1 MDIKTNLY
9 PSFWKIIKHRF
20 NDKNINKDLKCPMN
34 ASDYQAVQQAANI
47 YKLVYET
54 IFSRTRG
61 RISDPK
67 ELSLDEND
75 LLEIYTE
82 RLNNVIANPRVRRL
96 FSSLTL
102 DDEIQ
107 QLDFMLNNSVDET
120 ADMNFVVGILVLGMT
135 IEWLQP
141 QVDSIMH
148 TSVMIGGKEE
158 KKLLDNHKNMID
170 RLDSMK
176 IELNKRIRDYGYM
189 YNSYINTE
197 S

>member
-1 MDIKTNLY
+1 MLSYSTL
-9 PSFWKIIKHRF
+9 
-20 NDKNINKDLKCPMN
+20 
-34 ASDYQAVQQAANI
+34 
-47 YKLVYET
+47 
-54 IFSRTRG
+54 FSRVLNK
-61 RISDPK
+61 INDPK
-67 ELSLDEND
+67 ELSLGEND

-82 RLNNVIANPRVRRL
+82 RLHSVVGKPRVRRL
-96 FSSLTL
+96 FSSLSL

-107 QLDFMLNNSVDET
+107 EMTFTLNNSVDEESDT
-120 ADMNFVVGILVLGMT
+120 DFVLEILSLGMA

-141 QVDSIMH
+141 QVDSVIH

-176 IELNKRIRDYGYM
+176 KEQNKMIRDYGYM
-189 YNSYINTE
+189 YNSYIKE

>member
-1 MDIKTNLY
+1 MLSYSTL
-9 PSFWKIIKHRF
+9 
-20 NDKNINKDLKCPMN
+20 
-34 ASDYQAVQQAANI
+34 
-47 YKLVYET
+47 
-54 IFSRTRG
+54 FSRVLNK
-61 RISDPK
+61 INDQK

-82 RLNNVIANPRVRRL
+82 RLHSVVGKPRVRRL
-96 FSSLTL
+96 FSSLSL

-107 QLDFMLNNSVDET
+107 EMTFALNNSVDEES
-120 ADMNFVVGILVLGMT
+120 DKDFVLEILSLGMA

-141 QVDSIMH
+141 QVDSVIH

-176 IELNKRIRDYGYM
+176 KEQNKMIRDYFIVSVLRKYFDKTSIELLENLKAN
-189 YNSYINTE
+189 YTTT
-197 S
+197 

>member
-1 MDIKTNLY
+1 MLSYSTL
-9 PSFWKIIKHRF
+9 
-20 NDKNINKDLKCPMN
+20 
-34 ASDYQAVQQAANI
+34 
-47 YKLVYET
+47 
-54 IFSRTRG
+54 FSRVLNK
-61 RISDPK
+61 INDPK
-67 ELSLDEND
+67 ELYFDEND

-82 RLNNVIANPRVRRL
+82 RLHSVVGKPRVRRL
-96 FSSLTL
+96 FSSISL

-107 QLDFMLNNSVDET
+107 EMTFTLNNSVDEES
-120 ADMNFVVGILVLGMT
+120 DKDFVLEILSLGMA

-141 QVDSIMH
+141 QVDSVIH

-176 IELNKRIRDYGYM
+176 KEQNKMIRDYGYM
-189 YNSYINTE
+189 YNSYIKE

>member
-1 MDIKTNLY
+1 MLSYSTL
-9 PSFWKIIKHRF
+9 
-20 NDKNINKDLKCPMN
+20 
-34 ASDYQAVQQAANI
+34 
-47 YKLVYET
+47 
-54 IFSRTRG
+54 FSRVLNK
-61 RISDPK
+61 INDQK

-82 RLNNVIANPRVRRL
+82 RLHSVVGKPRVRRL
-96 FSSLTL
+96 FSSLSL

-107 QLDFMLNNSVDET
+107 EMTFTLNNSVDEESDT
-120 ADMNFVVGILVLGMT
+120 DFVLEILSLGMA

-141 QVDSIMH
+141 QVDSVIH

-176 IELNKRIRDYGYM
+176 KEQNKMIRDYGYM
-189 YNSYINTE
+189 YNSYIKE

>member
-1 MDIKTNLY
+1 MLSYSTL
-9 PSFWKIIKHRF
+9 
-20 NDKNINKDLKCPMN
+20 
-34 ASDYQAVQQAANI
+34 
-47 YKLVYET
+47 
-54 IFSRTRG
+54 FSRVLNK
-61 RISDPK
+61 INDQK

-82 RLNNVIANPRVRRL
+82 RLHSVVGKPRVRRL
-96 FSSLTL
+96 FSSISL

-107 QLDFMLNNSVDET
+107 EMTFTLNNSVDEES
-120 ADMNFVVGILVLGMT
+120 DKDFVLEILSLGMA

-141 QVDSIMH
+141 QVDSVIH

-176 IELNKRIRDYGYM
+176 KEQNKMIRDYGYM
-189 YNSYINTE
+189 YNSYIKE

>member
-1 MDIKTNLY
+1 MLSYSTL
-9 PSFWKIIKHRF
+9 
-20 NDKNINKDLKCPMN
+20 
-34 ASDYQAVQQAANI
+34 
-47 YKLVYET
+47 
-54 IFSRTRG
+54 FSRVLNK
-61 RISDPK
+61 INDPK

-82 RLNNVIANPRVRRL
+82 RLHSVVGKPRVRRL
-96 FSSLTL
+96 FSSLSL

-107 QLDFMLNNSVDET
+107 EMTFTLNNSVDEES
-120 ADMNFVVGILVLGMT
+120 DKDFVLEILSLGMA

-141 QVDSIMH
+141 QVDSVIH

-158 KKLLDNHKNMID
+158 KKLLDNHKNMIE

-176 IELNKRIRDYGYM
+176 KEQNKMIRDYGYM
-189 YNSYINTE
+189 YNSYIKE

>member
-1 MDIKTNLY
+1 MTLPY
-9 PSFWKIIKHRF
+9 ST
-20 NDKNINKDLKCPMN
+20 L
-34 ASDYQAVQQAANI
+34 
-47 YKLVYET
+47 
-54 IFSRTRG
+54 FSRVLNK
-61 RISDPK
+61 INDQK

-82 RLNNVIANPRVRRL
+82 RLHSVVGKPRVRRL
-96 FSSLTL
+96 FSSISL

-107 QLDFMLNNSVDET
+107 EMTFTLNNSVDEES
-120 ADMNFVVGILVLGMT
+120 DKDFVLEILSLGMA

-141 QVDSIMH
+141 QVDSVIH

-176 IELNKRIRDYGYM
+176 KEQNKMIRDYGYI
-189 YNSYINTE
+189 YNSYIKE

>member
-1 MDIKTNLY
+1 MLSYSIL
-9 PSFWKIIKHRF
+9 
-20 NDKNINKDLKCPMN
+20 
-34 ASDYQAVQQAANI
+34 
-47 YKLVYET
+47 
-54 IFSRTRG
+54 FSRVLNK
-61 RISDPK
+61 INDPK

-82 RLNNVIANPRVRRL
+82 RLHSVVGKPRVRRL
-96 FSSLTL
+96 FSSLSL

-107 QLDFMLNNSVDET
+107 EMTFTLNNSVDEESDT
-120 ADMNFVVGILVLGMT
+120 DFVLEVLSLGMA

-141 QVDSIMH
+141 QVDSVIH
-148 TSVMIGGKEE
+148 TSVMRGGKEE

-176 IELNKRIRDYGYM
+176 KEQNKMIRDYGYM
-189 YNSYINTE
+189 YNSYIKE

>member
-1 MDIKTNLY
+1 MLSYSTL
-9 PSFWKIIKHRF
+9 
-20 NDKNINKDLKCPMN
+20 
-34 ASDYQAVQQAANI
+34 
-47 YKLVYET
+47 
-54 IFSRTRG
+54 FSRVLNK
-61 RISDPK
+61 INDPK
-67 ELSLDEND
+67 ELSLNEND

-82 RLNNVIANPRVRRL
+82 RLHSVVGKPRVRRL

-107 QLDFMLNNSVDET
+107 EMSFTLNNSVNEDSDT
-120 ADMNFVVGILVLGMT
+120 DFVLEVLALGMA

-141 QVDSIMH
+141 QVDSVIH

-176 IELNKRIRDYGYM
+176 KEQNKMIRDYGYM
-189 YNSYINTE
+189 YNSYIKE

>member
-1 MDIKTNLY
+1 MLSYSTL
-9 PSFWKIIKHRF
+9 
-20 NDKNINKDLKCPMN
+20 
-34 ASDYQAVQQAANI
+34 
-47 YKLVYET
+47 
-54 IFSRTRG
+54 FSRVLNK
-61 RISDPK
+61 INDPK

-82 RLNNVIANPRVRRL
+82 RLHSVVGKPRVRRL
-96 FSSLTL
+96 FSILSL

-107 QLDFMLNNSVDET
+107 EMTFTLNNSVDEDSDT
-120 ADMNFVVGILVLGMT
+120 DFVLEILSLGMA

-141 QVDSIMH
+141 QVDSVIH

-176 IELNKRIRDYGYM
+176 KEQNKMIRDYGYM
-189 YNSYINTE
+189 YNSYIKE

>member
-1 MDIKTNLY
+1 MVLSYSTL
-9 PSFWKIIKHRF
+9 
-20 NDKNINKDLKCPMN
+20 
-34 ASDYQAVQQAANI
+34 
-47 YKLVYET
+47 
-54 IFSRTRG
+54 FSRVLNK
-61 RISDPK
+61 INDQK

-82 RLNNVIANPRVRRL
+82 RLHSVVGKPRVRRL
-96 FSSLTL
+96 FSSLSL

-107 QLDFMLNNSVDET
+107 EMTFTLNNSVDEES
-120 ADMNFVVGILVLGMT
+120 DKDFVLETLSLGMA

-141 QVDSIMH
+141 QVDSVIH

-158 KKLLDNHKNMID
+158 KKLLDNHKNMIE

-176 IELNKRIRDYGYM
+176 KEQNKMIRDYGYM

>member
-1 MDIKTNLY
+1 MLSYSTL
-9 PSFWKIIKHRF
+9 
-20 NDKNINKDLKCPMN
+20 
-34 ASDYQAVQQAANI
+34 
-47 YKLVYET
+47 
-54 IFSRTRG
+54 FSRVLNK
-61 RISDPK
+61 INDPK

-82 RLNNVIANPRVRRL
+82 RLHSVVGKPRVRRL
-96 FSSLTL
+96 FSSISL

-107 QLDFMLNNSVDET
+107 EMTFTLNNSVDEES
-120 ADMNFVVGILVLGMT
+120 DRDFVLEILSLGMA

-141 QVDSIMH
+141 QVDSVIH

-158 KKLLDNHKNMID
+158 KKLLDNHKNMIE

-176 IELNKRIRDYGYM
+176 KEQNKMIRDYGYM
-189 YNSYINTE
+189 YNSYIKE

>member
-1 MDIKTNLY
+1 MLSYSTL
-9 PSFWKIIKHRF
+9 
-20 NDKNINKDLKCPMN
+20 
-34 ASDYQAVQQAANI
+34 
-47 YKLVYET
+47 
-54 IFSRTRG
+54 FSRVLNK
-61 RISDPK
+61 INDPK

-82 RLNNVIANPRVRRL
+82 RLHSVVGKPRVRRL
-96 FSSLTL
+96 FSSLSL

-107 QLDFMLNNSVDET
+107 EMTFTLNNSVDEES
-120 ADMNFVVGILVLGMT
+120 DKDFVLEILSLGMA

-141 QVDSIMH
+141 QVDSVIH

-158 KKLLDNHKNMID
+158 KKVLDNHKNMIE

-176 IELNKRIRDYGYM
+176 KEQNKMIRDYGYM
-189 YNSYINTE
+189 YNSYIKE

>member
-1 MDIKTNLY
+1 MLPYSTL
-9 PSFWKIIKHRF
+9 
-20 NDKNINKDLKCPMN
+20 
-34 ASDYQAVQQAANI
+34 
-47 YKLVYET
+47 
-54 IFSRTRG
+54 FSRVLNK
-61 RISDPK
+61 INDPK

-82 RLNNVIANPRVRRL
+82 RLHSVVGKPRVRRL
-96 FSSLTL
+96 FSSISL

-107 QLDFMLNNSVDET
+107 EMTFTLNNSVDEES
-120 ADMNFVVGILVLGMT
+120 DKDFVLEILSLGMA

-141 QVDSIMH
+141 QVDSVIH

-176 IELNKRIRDYGYM
+176 KEQNKMIRDYGYM
-189 YNSYINTE
+189 YNSYIKE

>member
-1 MDIKTNLY
+1 MLSYSTL
-9 PSFWKIIKHRF
+9 
-20 NDKNINKDLKCPMN
+20 
-34 ASDYQAVQQAANI
+34 
-47 YKLVYET
+47 
-54 IFSRTRG
+54 FSRVLNK
-61 RISDPK
+61 INDQK

-82 RLNNVIANPRVRRL
+82 RLHSVVGKPRVRRL
-96 FSSLTL
+96 FSTLTL

-107 QLDFMLNNSVDET
+107 EMTFTLNNSVDEES
-120 ADMNFVVGILVLGMT
+120 DKDFVLEILSLGMA

-141 QVDSIMH
+141 QVDSVIH

-176 IELNKRIRDYGYM
+176 KEQNKMIRDYGYM
-189 YNSYINTE
+189 YNSYIKE

>member
-1 MDIKTNLY
+1 MLSYSTL
-9 PSFWKIIKHRF
+9 
-20 NDKNINKDLKCPMN
+20 
-34 ASDYQAVQQAANI
+34 
-47 YKLVYET
+47 
-54 IFSRTRG
+54 FSRVLNKINDT
-61 RISDPK
+61 K

-82 RLNNVIANPRVRRL
+82 RLHSVVGKPRVRRL
-96 FSSLTL
+96 FSSLSL

-107 QLDFMLNNSVDET
+107 EMTFTLNNSVDEDSDT
-120 ADMNFVVGILVLGMT
+120 DFVLEVLALGMA

-141 QVDSIMH
+141 QVDSVIH

-176 IELNKRIRDYGYM
+176 KEQNKMIRDYGYM
-189 YNSYINTE
+189 YNSYIKE

>member
-1 MDIKTNLY
+1 MTL
-9 PSFWKIIKHRF
+9 P
-20 NDKNINKDLKCPMN
+20 
-34 ASDYQAVQQAANI
+34 
-47 YKLVYET
+47 YET

-82 RLNNVIANPRVRRL
+82 RLHSVVGKPRVRRL
-96 FSSLTL
+96 FSSLSL

-107 QLDFMLNNSVDET
+107 EMTFTLNNSVDEES
-120 ADMNFVVGILVLGMT
+120 DKDFVLEILSLGMA

-141 QVDSIMH
+141 QVDSVIH

-158 KKLLDNHKNMID
+158 KKLLDNHKNMIE

-176 IELNKRIRDYGYM
+176 KEQNKMIRDYGYM
-189 YNSYINTE
+189 YNSYIKE

>member
-1 MDIKTNLY
+1 MLSYSTL
-9 PSFWKIIKHRF
+9 
-20 NDKNINKDLKCPMN
+20 
-34 ASDYQAVQQAANI
+34 
-47 YKLVYET
+47 
-54 IFSRTRG
+54 FSRVLNK
-61 RISDPK
+61 INDQK

-82 RLNNVIANPRVRRL
+82 RLHSVVGKPRVRRL
-96 FSSLTL
+96 FSSLSL

-107 QLDFMLNNSVDET
+107 EMTFTLNNSVDEES
-120 ADMNFVVGILVLGMT
+120 DKDFVLEILSLGMA

-141 QVDSIMH
+141 QIDSIIH

-176 IELNKRIRDYGYM
+176 KEQNKMIRDYGYM
-189 YNSYINTE
+189 YNSYIKE

>member
-1 MDIKTNLY
+1 MTL
-9 PSFWKIIKHRF
+9 P
-20 NDKNINKDLKCPMN
+20 
-34 ASDYQAVQQAANI
+34 
-47 YKLVYET
+47 YET

-67 ELSLDEND
+67 ELSLDESD

-82 RLNNVIANPRVRRL
+82 RLHNVTSNPRVRRL
-96 FSSLTL
+96 FSSLAL

-107 QLDFMLNNSVDET
+107 QMEFELNNSVDET
-120 ADMNFVVGILVLGMT
+120 SDMDFVAGIFVLGMT
-135 IEWLQP
+135 VEWLQP

-176 IELNKRIRDYGYM
+176 TELNKRIRDYGYM